1 MRYNRLVYSALY
13 FSIDMNT
20 NNAFAKTEGLQNSAL
35 QEIEDVGRKIAMIG
49 RQKELVAVI
58 GCLNSD
64 EDIWIVGAPGNGRGS
79 LVYRAAEYIGATV
92 LEIDC
97 MRAKNSETLLE
108 IMWDELQKSSTRV
121 EDDIS
126 NLILDIKKK
135 ESSEEKKLMLEEAFK
150 KLIKIFQEIA
160 ESLNTRIVILFHG
173 FEHIYIWDKS
183 SDDRKWESFLR
194 EEIKLQTKVSYVFI
208 GTGYPKLNQNNKKS
222 AKVIALRPLDQDT
235 LEIWVR
241 GFVREKG
248 LNFSTNEESMNKF
261 LEASDGHFGNARTL
275 AKRLILICKLDNK
288 NQEELFIKP
297 EQVQEAIKNLLK
309 DMSPIFESLIL
320 SLPDSQL
327 KVLEC
332 LAEEHTPQPH
342 KEDYIRKHSLM
353 RGGSLQGA
361 LKGLTE
367 KGLIYDTQKDQYDY
381 KLTSP
386 LIALWIKARLTG
398 DKSII

>member
-1 MRYNRLVYSALY
+1 
-13 FSIDMNT
+13 MNT
-20 NNAFAKTEGLQNSAL
+20 NNFLAKTEGLQNSAL

-58 GCLNSD
+58 ECLNSD
-64 EDIWIVGAPGNGRGS
+64 EDIWIFGAPGNGRGS

-97 MRAKNSETLLE
+97 MRAKNSETLFG
-108 IMWDELQKSSTRV
+108 IMSDQLKQKFGTFV
-121 EDDIS
+121 EKIVGDDFFNS
-126 NLILDIKKK
+126 ILDLKKK
-135 ESSEEKKLMLEEAFK
+135 ESSEEKKLMLKEAFK
-150 KLIKIFQEIA
+150 KLITIFQEIA

-173 FEHIYIWDKS
+173 FEHIYIWDKNR
-183 SDDRKWESFLR
+183 DDREWEFLLR
-194 EEIKLQTKVSYVFI
+194 EEVKLQTKVSSVFI

-222 AKVIALRPLDQDT
+222 AKIIALRPLDQET
-235 LEIWVR
+235 LKIWVR

-248 LNFSTNEESMNKF
+248 LNFGTNEESMNEF
-261 LEASDGHFGNARTL
+261 LKATDGHFGNARTL

-288 NQEELFIKP
+288 DRNNKEELFIEP

-309 DMSPIFESLIL
+309 DMSPIFESLLL

-361 LKGLTE
+361 LKGLTQ
-367 KGLIYDTQKDQYDY
+367 KGLIYDTQKDEYDY